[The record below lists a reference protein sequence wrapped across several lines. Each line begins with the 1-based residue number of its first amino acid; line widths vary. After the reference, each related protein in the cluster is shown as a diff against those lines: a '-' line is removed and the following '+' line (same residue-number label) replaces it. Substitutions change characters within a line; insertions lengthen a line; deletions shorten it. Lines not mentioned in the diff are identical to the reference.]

1 MISDKCRKIAL
12 AIGIAAMVIAVS
24 APAEA
29 DEYPDRTLVTGSD
42 DAIYIVMNGKARWI
56 PSPTIFETM
65 GLDWNAVRTIP
76 DADLSSLEKAP
87 LLVSGSGE
95 AIYKIDQ
102 GSRHRLRSEAVLE
115 EMGLDTEGVF
125 NLSDDR
131 LEQIPEGAPIP

>member
-1 MISDKCRKIAL
+1 MILDKWKRIAFTL
-12 AIGIAAMVIAVS
+12 VAALSFAAV
-24 APAEA
+24 ALAEA
-29 DEYPDRTLVTGSD
+29 DEYPDRTLVTDSG

-56 PSPTIFETM
+56 PSPTIFETL

-87 LLVSGSGE
+87 LVVSGSGD

-102 GSRHRLRSEAVLE
+102 GTRHRLRSDSVLE
-115 EMGLDTEGVF
+115 EMGLEMDGVF
-125 NLSDDR
+125 HLSDDR